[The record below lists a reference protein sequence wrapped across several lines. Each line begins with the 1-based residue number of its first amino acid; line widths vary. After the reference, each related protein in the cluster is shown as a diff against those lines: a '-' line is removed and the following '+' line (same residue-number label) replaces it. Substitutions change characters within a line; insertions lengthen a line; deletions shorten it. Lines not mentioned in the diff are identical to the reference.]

1 MKYTSEIKIAKPRK
15 EVIEKFS
22 DPDSIKH
29 WQRGFIS
36 MESISGKLGEEGS
49 KNRLKYQM
57 GKRKIEMEETIIKND
72 LPTQFHANYK
82 AKGVFNIQEN
92 FFEETPEN
100 KTLWISHNEFRF
112 SGFMKLIGIFM
123 PGAFRKQSYQ
133 YMKDFKAFVE
143 NNESVLEQK

>member
-1 MKYTSEIKIAKPRK
+1 MKFTSEIKIAKPRT

-22 DPDSIKH
+22 DPNIIKH

-36 MESISGKLGEEGS
+36 MEPISGNLGGEGS
-49 KNRLKYQM
+49 KNKLKYKM
-57 GKRKIEMEETIIKND
+57 GNREIEMEETIIKND
-72 LPTQFHANYK
+72 LPEQFHANYA

-100 KTLWISHNEFRF
+100 HTLWIAHNEFRF
-112 SGFMKLIGIFM
+112 SGFMKLMGLFM

-133 YMKDFKAFVE
+133 YMQDFKAFLE
-143 NNESVLEQK
+143 NEQSVLKEK

>member
-1 MKYTSEIKIAKPRK
+1 MKYTSEIKIEKPRT

-22 DPDSIKH
+22 DPDNMKH

-36 MESISGKLGEEGS
+36 MEPISGNLGEEGS
-49 KNRLKYQM
+49 KNKLKYKM
-57 GKRKIEMEETIIKND
+57 GKREIEMEEGIIKND
-72 LPTQFHANYK
+72 LPEQFHVNYT
-82 AKGVFNIQEN
+82 AKGVYNIQEN
-92 FFEETPEN
+92 FFEETPGD

-112 SGFMKLIGIFM
+112 SGFMKLMGLFM

-143 NNESVLEQK
+143 NNQSVLNEK